1 MTLPNGLIH
10 RAMRRQNDEEE
21 AVGQDSF
28 LDVVANIVGILIL
41 LVMVVGARAAL
52 APAST
57 KEEMAKPTGPSA
69 AELKAAFNQA
79 AKSRADVEE
88 IIAQTANMH
97 LESVRRES
105 ERMRLQTLVSAV
117 SAEIQQ
123 RREKLSAYEQQDF
136 DLRRQLAEA
145 HIKFEDLSR
154 RELGMIDVA
163 PEVEQIKSL
172 PTPLAETVSGEEVHL
187 RLAKGHVAII
197 PLDQLLEA
205 FQADAKQNLW
215 RLDNQSEA
223 SNTIGPIAD
232 FRLRYFLRKT
242 QLTVPG
248 RGTATLVQLSRWQL
262 MPTSP
267 QIGEPV
273 EQALMEDSQLSTRL
287 ARYAPE
293 RTTITVWVY
302 PDSFQQFRTMKEALF
317 ERGYA
322 TAARPLPEGIP
333 IGGSPHGT
341 KSAAQ

>member
-1 MTLPNGLIH
+1 
-10 RAMRRQNDEEE
+10 MRRQDDEEE

-41 LVMVVGARAAL
+41 LVMVVGARAAM
-52 APAST
+52 APTSDVANPALGT
-57 KEEMAKPTGPSA
+57 PPGA
-69 AELKAAFNQA
+69 AELKAALQHA

-88 IIAQTANMH
+88 IVQQTANMH

-123 RREKLSAYEQQDF
+123 QREKLSAEEQQDF
-136 DLRRQLAEA
+136 DLRRQLAMAQIEL
-145 HIKFEDLSR
+145 EDLSR
-154 RELGMIDVA
+154 RELGMIDVS

-172 PTPLAETVSGEEVHL
+172 PTPLAEIVSGDEVHL
-187 RLAKGHVAII
+187 RLAKGQVAFI
-197 PLDQLLEA
+197 PLEELLAA
-205 FQADAKQNLW
+205 FQSDAKQNLW
-215 RLDNQSEA
+215 RLDNQDEA
-223 SNTIGPIAD
+223 SNTIGPIGD
-232 FRLRYFLRKT
+232 FRLRYFLRKS

-248 RGTATLVQLSRWQL
+248 RGTATLVQLARWQL
-262 MPTSP
+262 MPTSA

-273 EQALMEDSQLSTRL
+273 EQALMKGSELSKHLDRF
-287 ARYAPE
+287 APE

-302 PDSFQQFRTMKEALF
+302 PDSFQHFRTMKEALF

-322 TAARPLPEGIP
+322 TAGRPLPNGIP

>member
-1 MTLPNGLIH
+1 
-10 RAMRRQNDEEE
+10 MRRQDDEEE

-52 APAST
+52 VPVSAKDAPANP
-57 KEEMAKPTGPSA
+57 AGPGA
-69 AELKAAFNQA
+69 EELKAAVHQA

-88 IIAQTANMH
+88 IIHRTANMH
-97 LESVRRES
+97 LESVRRDS
-105 ERMRLQTLVSAV
+105 ERLRLQTLVSAV
-117 SAEIQQ
+117 SAEIERQ
-123 RREKLSAYEQQDF
+123 RKDLSAEEQQDF

-145 HIKFEDLSR
+145 NIKLEDLSR
-154 RELGMIDVA
+154 RELGMIDVT

-172 PTPLAETVSGEEVHL
+172 PTPLAETVSGDEVHL
-187 RLAKGHVAII
+187 RLASGHVAFI

-223 SNTIGPIAD
+223 SNTIGPIGD

-242 QLTVPG
+242 QLSVPG
-248 RGTATLVQLSRWQL
+248 RGTATVVQLARWQL
-262 MPTSP
+262 VPTSA

-273 EQALMEDSQLSTRL
+273 EQSLMEGSELFARL
-287 ARYAPE
+287 ARFAPE
-293 RTTITVWVY
+293 RTTITIWVY
-302 PDSFQQFRTMKEALF
+302 PDSFPQFRAMKEALF
-317 ERGYA
+317 QRGYA

-333 IGGSPHGT
+333 IGGSPSGT
-341 KSAAQ
+341 KSSAQ